1 MDQPVQRGDRTRVVV
16 VGGGFGGLSLVKELA
31 SAEADIILVDR
42 QNHQVF
48 QPLLYQVATAA
59 LSPAEIAEPTRS
71 ILRHQRNATVRMG
84 EVVGVDTKAR
94 DVLLSDG
101 GRIAY
106 DILVLATGVVYNYFG
121 HDDWREHAASLKTLS
136 DATFIRR
143 LLLLAFERAEAVGD
157 PDQHRRLL
165 TFVVVG
171 GGPTGVEL
179 AGSIA
184 ELARFSL
191 RRDFRNI
198 NPAAAHVILV
208 EAGGRLLAGFADSL
222 SAYAQR
228 ALAGLGVDVRL
239 NAEITAIDPAG
250 VQTSAGRIDAA
261 VVLWCAGVKGTPVA
275 EWLGVAPGKH
285 GAVTVAPD
293 LSVPG
298 HPEIFV
304 IGDVAGVHGPDGKPL
319 PQVAPVAKQQGSYV
333 ASVIRNR
340 IAGTRPPSPFVYKDP
355 GSLAIIG
362 RSAAVVDFGRLKFTG
377 FIGWLVWG
385 CAHIF
390 FLIGFRSRVA
400 VFLNWLWEWATYARG
415 ARLIVGVRRQASEAD
430 DKLSPA
436 D

>member
-1 MDQPVQRGDRTRVVV
+1 MDGAVQHGDPLRIVV
-16 VGGGFGGLSLVKELA
+16 VGGGFAGLDLVRQLDHA
-31 SAEADIILVDR
+31 AADITLVDR

-48 QPLLYQVATAA
+48 PPLLYQVATAA

-71 ILRHQRNATVRMG
+71 ILRHQRNVTVRMG
-84 EVVGVDTKAR
+84 EVVGVDIQSR
-94 DVLLSDG
+94 EVLLHDG
-101 GRIAY
+101 GRIGY

-121 HDDWREHAASLKTLS
+121 HDDWRPHAASLKTLA

-143 LLLLAFERAEAVGD
+143 LLLLAFEGAEAVGD
-157 PDQHRRLL
+157 PQQHRKLL

-179 AGSIA
+179 SGSIA

-198 NPAAAHVILV
+198 DPAAAHVILV
-208 EAGGRLLAGFADSL
+208 EAGGRLLSGFADRL

-228 ALAGLGVDVRL
+228 ALAKLGVEVRL
-239 NAEITAIDPAG
+239 NAEITAIDAAG
-250 VQTSAGRIDAA
+250 VQTSTGRIDAA
-261 VVLWCAGVKGTPVA
+261 VVLWCAGVKATPVA
-275 EWLGVAPGKH
+275 EWLGIAPGRH
-285 GAVTVAPD
+285 GAVPVAAD

-319 PQVAPVAKQQGSYV
+319 PQVAPVAKQQGVYV
-333 ASVIRNR
+333 ASVIRSR
-340 IAGTRPPSPFVYKDP
+340 LAGAEPPPPFVYRDP
-355 GSLAIIG
+355 GSLAIVG
-362 RSAAVVDFGRLKFTG
+362 RSAAVVDFGKLKFTG
-377 FIGWLVWG
+377 FIGWVVWG

-415 ARLIVGVRRQASEAD
+415 ARLIVGMPPSTAMGVD
-430 DKLSPA
+430 DKRA
-436 D
+436 